1 MPGPAD
7 VVVECFRRM
16 YGEGD
21 LDAAEELV
29 AEDYVNHEAAAGRW
43 GAGRGCAR
51 RWRGCERRSPT

>member
-1 MPGPAD
+1 
-7 VVVECFRRM
+7 M